1 MSERGGRWHLEVMI
15 EAAFKIIRHTQVD
28 VMVSFLSIEKTFE
41 AVIGNFE
48 IKGEAVGRMDEEFK
62 SENTE
67 FS

>member
-1 MSERGGRWHLEVMI
+1 MSERGGRWHLEDMI
-15 EAAFKIIRHTQVD
+15 EAAIKIIRHTQVD
-28 VMVSFLSIEKTFE
+28 DMVSFLSIEKTFE